1 MDRYICVHGHF
12 YQPPRENPWL
22 EQVEQQDSA
31 WPFHD
36 WNERITAEC
45 YGPNTSARI
54 LDDDGRILRLVN
66 NYARMS
72 FNVGPTLLA
81 WMADHTPDVHAGIV
95 DADRRSAERFGG
107 HGSAMAQVYNHAIMP
122 LANARDQQTQ
132 VVWGLGDF
140 EHRFGRRAEG
150 MWLAETAADTDTLE
164 VLAANGVAFTVLS
177 PYQAAAVRPLPPS
190 GMVGPGGMDAPDPT
204 EGEWLDTTGGRVDP
218 TRPYRVSLPSG
229 RHLDVFFY
237 DARVSQSVAFEGLL
251 NSGDRLADRLLHAFP
266 ERGGPKLVHIA
277 TDGES
282 YGHHH
287 RHGEMALAHALHRL
301 SNTDTVRLTNYGE
314 YLELFPPEYEAR
326 IVEDSSWSCAH
337 GIERW
342 RSDCGCTNGDIGG
355 QQAWRAPLRDALD
368 HVRDQVGPAYE
379 TTAKRL
385 LRDPWQARDDYVEV
399 LLDRSPEGQ
408 AAFFD
413 RHAARELTGDERVEA
428 LRLLELQRHALLMY
442 TSCGWFFDELSR
454 IETVQVLAYAARVIE
469 LAGQVLDLPGLESA
483 FLERLAEAPSNLAP
497 YGDGRAVYEQLVQ
510 PARANFRKVAAHF
523 AISGLFR
530 PYGRTERVGCY
541 EVERVDEHTSEAG
554 RAKVGYGRI
563 TVCSVVTQATNAYE
577 YGVIHF
583 GDHNFLCG
591 VRDAGSDTAYS
602 MMAEELGAAFDEAN
616 FPDTIRT
623 LDEHFGRDAY
633 SLRDLFRDE
642 QRRLLD
648 VVLDTTLLDVENTY
662 RSIYR
667 GRGPLLR
674 FLAGLDA
681 KVPPALRSAA
691 EVVTNAE
698 LRDALARNPDPE
710 RVASLIEEAE
720 RFQVVLDTDGLA
732 HALAGTLG
740 RIAQAVDVAL
750 DDDTTFATFG
760 AEQEAVFARFATLI
774 DIAET
779 LPFEVDLG
787 PAQNLA
793 WRVRRERRAW
803 LVERAEHDDVD
814 ARSWVAAIDDL
825 TVRLG
830 FAG

>member
-81 WMADHTPDVHAGIV
+81 WMSDHAPDVHAGIV

-122 LANARDQQTQ
+122 LADARDQQTQ
-132 VVWGLGDF
+132 VVWGLRDF

-150 MWLAETAADTDTLE
+150 MWLAETAADTATLE
-164 VLAANGVAFTVLS
+164 VLAANGVTFTVLS
-177 PYQAAAVRPLPPS
+177 PYQAAAVRPLPQS
-190 GMVGPGGMDAPDPT
+190 GPDPT
-204 EGEWLDTTGGRVDP
+204 EGEWSDVGGGRVDP
-218 TRPYRVSLPSG
+218 TRPYRVNLPSG

-237 DARVSQSVAFEGLL
+237 DARVSQAVAFEGLL

-266 ERGGPKLVHIA
+266 DRSGPTLVNIA

-301 SNTDTVRLTNYGE
+301 SNTDGVRLTNYGE

-342 RSDCGCTNGDIGG
+342 RSDCGCTNGDTGG
-355 QQAWRAPLRDALD
+355 QQAWRAPLREALD
-368 HVRDQVGPAYE
+368 HLRDEVGPAFE
-379 TTAKRL
+379 ATTRRL
-385 LRDPWQARDDYVEV
+385 LRDPWEARDDYVAI
-399 LLDRSPEGQ
+399 LLDRTTDTQ
-408 AAFFD
+408 AAFFE
-413 RHAARELTGDERVEA
+413 RHATRTLSGDERVEV

-454 IETVQVLAYAARVIE
+454 IETVQVLAYAARVVE
-469 LAGQVLDLPGLESA
+469 LAQQVLDLPGLEA
-483 FLERLAEAPSNLAP
+483 PFLELLAKAPSNLSL

-510 PARANFRKVAAHF
+510 PAMANFRKVAAHF

-530 PYGRTERVGCY
+530 RYGRTERVGCY
-541 EVERVDEHTSEAG
+541 EVERIDERTSEAG

-563 TVCSVVTQATNAYE
+563 SVRSVVTQAENAYE

-591 VRDAGSDTAYS
+591 VRDAGSDQAYTT
-602 MMAEELGAAFDEAN
+602 MCDELAAAFDEAN

-648 VVLDTTLLDVENTY
+648 VVLDTALLDVENTY

-691 EVVTNAE
+691 EVVVNVE
-698 LRDALARNPDPE
+698 LRDALAHNPDPDQ
-710 RVASLIEEAE
+710 VGSLIEEAE
-720 RFQVVLDTDGLA
+720 RFRVPLDTDGLA
-732 HALAGTLG
+732 HAMAGTLA
-740 RIAQAVDVAL
+740 RIAGAVDDAL
-750 DDDTTFATFG
+750 DDDAMFAAFG

-787 PAQNLA
+787 RAQNLA
-793 WRVRRERRAW
+793 WRVRRERRQW
-803 LVERAEHDDVD
+803 LVDRAESGD
-814 ARSWVAAIDDL
+814 AAARAWVEAIDDL

-830 FAG
+830 FAR

>member
-22 EQVEQQDSA
+22 EQVEQQDTA

-54 LDDDGRILRLVN
+54 LDDDGRIRRLVN

-81 WMADHTPDVHAGIV
+81 WMADHAPDVHAGIV

-132 VVWGLGDF
+132 VVWGLRDF
-140 EHRFGRRAEG
+140 EHRFGRAAEG
-150 MWLAETAADTDTLE
+150 MWLAETAADTDSLE
-164 VLAANGVAFTVLS
+164 VLAANGVTFTVLS
-177 PYQAAAVRPLPPS
+177 PYQAAVVRPLP
-190 GMVGPGGMDAPDPT
+190 GPGPDPT
-204 EGEWLDTTGGRVDP
+204 EGEWLDVTGGRVDP
-218 TRPYRVSLPSG
+218 TRPYRVNLPSG

-266 ERGGPKLVHIA
+266 ERGGPKLVNIA

-301 SNTDTVRLTNYGE
+301 SDSEEVRLTNYGE

-342 RSDCGCTNGDIGG
+342 RSDCGCTNGDTGG
-355 QQAWRAPLRDALD
+355 RQAWRAPLRDALD
-368 HVRDQVGPAYE
+368 HLRDQVGPAFE
-379 TTAKRL
+379 TAAKRF
-385 LRDPWQARDDYVEV
+385 LRDPWQARDDYVEM
-399 LLDRSPEGQ
+399 LLDRTTGTQ
-408 AAFFD
+408 AAFLD
-413 RHAARELTGDERVEA
+413 RHAARPLSDDDRVEV

-469 LAGQVLDLPGLESA
+469 IAEQVLDLPGLEAA
-483 FLERLAEAPSNLAP
+483 FLDRLAQAPSNLAL
-497 YGDGRAVYEQLVQ
+497 YGDGRTVYEQLVQ

-530 PYGRTERVGCY
+530 RYGRTEQLGCY
-541 EVERVDEHTSEAG
+541 EVERIDEHTSEAG

-563 TVCSVVTQATNAYE
+563 SIRSTVTQANNAYE

-591 VRDAGSDTAYS
+591 VREAGADEAYATMCAALS
-602 MMAEELGAAFDEAN
+602 AAFDEAN

-623 LDEHFGRDAY
+623 LDEHFGRDAF

-691 EVVTNAE
+691 EVVINAE
-698 LRDALARNPDPE
+698 LRDALAHNPDPE
-710 RVASLIEEAE
+710 RVTSLIEEAD
-720 RFQVVLDTDGLA
+720 RFRVTLDTDGLA
-732 HALAGTLG
+732 HALTGTLG
-740 RIAQAVDVAL
+740 RIAQAVDTAL
-750 DDDTTFATFG
+750 DDDATFATFG
-760 AEQEAVFARFATLI
+760 AEQEAMFVRFATLI

-787 PAQNLA
+787 RAQNLA
-793 WRVRRERRAW
+793 WRVRRERRPWLAERGDAAARAW
-803 LVERAEHDDVD
+803 IE
-814 ARSWVAAIDDL
+814 AIDDL

-830 FAG
+830 FAL